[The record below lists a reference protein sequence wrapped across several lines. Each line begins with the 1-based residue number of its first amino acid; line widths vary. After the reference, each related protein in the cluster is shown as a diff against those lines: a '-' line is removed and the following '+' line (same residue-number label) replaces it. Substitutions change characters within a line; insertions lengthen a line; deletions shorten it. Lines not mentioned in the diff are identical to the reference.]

1 MTCKFASQYLH
12 VRNSLLLHHQTATME
27 KQRRNEDIK
36 SEEMHMVSYLDMRWI
51 RKSRSRRVEIDGVH
65 VHGITYREDSF
76 IISK

>member
-1 MTCKFASQYLH
+1 
-12 VRNSLLLHHQTATME
+12 ME

-51 RKSRSRRVEIDGVH
+51 RKSRSRHVEIYGLH